1 MLKSIH
7 LQNFRRHTDLRIDFS
22 SGLSVVRADNEAGK
36 TTLFEAITFA
46 LFGVRACR
54 NADLT
59 TWGQTANSHRVEL
72 VFVSEGVEYTVQRSA
87 RSAEI
92 NYAGGR
98 ASGQVEVTRFCEE
111 VLNLKPNTGSLLM
124 FVQQGG
130 MRGILEEGG
139 AKTSKMIE
147 HLADLDSFEK
157 WINTLQ
163 TSFDTGRTELYEQS
177 LETAKERL
185 DEAQTELVALPDPEK
200 EASTLKQKLEEDLLQ
215 LEAEDIRLR
224 KDYAETAEELSKG
237 EERQKLRESVRL
249 DLAKASA
256 RLSALRE
263 RLSQPLPEPPTETS
277 TLKRF
282 EEMKSEALRRNDFD
296 RLKNYDPKVR
306 EEGTADSLAS
316 ELSALEREYKGIV
329 STCAVHR
336 SNIERLRGQINH
348 SIECPTCK
356 RKWDD
361 AAQREEANA
370 KLKQDI
376 EREQEALDLS
386 KQRLDALEAK
396 SALLKTV
403 LSYPVPE
410 LPANSGWRKTDDGR
424 YPPLFVWEGSIP
436 NAVAQADLDRLESLA
451 IEEARLRQRF
461 ELAKES
467 READFAKLPAL
478 EAEAKGLE
486 DRLEDLPE
494 ELLEDLK
501 VKKYELQQQTAN
513 IGAKLKDTQNVLA
526 DFDNHVK
533 PIFDNY
539 EKTLMKCERYA
550 AEVKR
555 YQETI
560 ADIRLNNSLL
570 KHLRAIKPQI
580 ADQLWRT
587 VCGTVSHYFSLMRG
601 ETCTVGKSE
610 SGFTVDGNSVE
621 SLSGS
626 TLDILGI
633 ALRVALTKTFV
644 PGCPFLLLDEPFAA
658 CDSERASRLLGFVS
672 TVGFN
677 QVIVVT
683 HEDTTEAVADNLITL

>member
-92 NYAGGR
+92 NYTGGR
-98 ASGQVEVTRFCEE
+98 ASGQTEVTRFCEE
-111 VLNLKPNTGSLLM
+111 VLNLKPGTGNLLM

-177 LETAKERL
+177 LETAGERL
-185 DEAQTELVALPDPEK
+185 DEAQTELAALPDPEK
-200 EASTLKQKLEEDLLQ
+200 EASTLKQKLEEDLLH
-215 LEAEDIRLR
+215 LEAEDARLR
-224 KDYAETAEELSKG
+224 KDYTETDEELSKG

-249 DLAKASA
+249 DLANASA
-256 RLSALRE
+256 RLSALQE
-263 RLSQPLPEPPTETS
+263 RLSQPLLEPPTETL
-277 TLKRF
+277 TLKRL

-296 RLKNYDPKVR
+296 RLKNYDPKIR
-306 EEGTADSLAS
+306 GEGTADSLAS
-316 ELSALEREYKGIV
+316 ELSALEHEHKGIV
-329 STCAVHR
+329 SACAVHK

-361 AAQREEANA
+361 AAQREKANA
-370 KLKQDI
+370 KLEQDI
-376 EREQEALDLS
+376 AKEQEALDLS
-386 KQRLDALEAK
+386 KQRLDALETK
-396 SALLKTV
+396 SALLRAA
-403 LSYPVPE
+403 LNYPVPE
-410 LPANSGWRKTDDGR
+410 LPTNSGWQKTDDGR
-424 YPPLFVWEGSIP
+424 YPPLFVWNGSIP
-436 NAVAQADLDRLESLA
+436 NAVAKDDLDRLESLA
-451 IEEARLRQRF
+451 VEESRLRQRF

-467 READFAKLPAL
+467 READFTKLPAL
-478 EAEAKGLE
+478 EAEVKDLKA
-486 DRLEDLPE
+486 RLEDLPE
-494 ELLEDLK
+494 ESLAELK

-513 IGAKLKDTQNVLA
+513 IGAKLKDVRNVLA

-560 ADIRLNNSLL
+560 EDIRLNNSLL

-601 ETCTVGKSE
+601 ETCTVSKSE